1 MRGLIRRFVGDR
13 CGGISVEYALVAG
26 LLGVAAM
33 LALAALGDVL
43 DGGYKSVTEVS
54 AQGHEL
60 ANQRDF

>member
-1 MRGLIRRFVGDR
+1 MGDR
-13 CGGISVEYALVAG
+13 FGGISVEYALLAA